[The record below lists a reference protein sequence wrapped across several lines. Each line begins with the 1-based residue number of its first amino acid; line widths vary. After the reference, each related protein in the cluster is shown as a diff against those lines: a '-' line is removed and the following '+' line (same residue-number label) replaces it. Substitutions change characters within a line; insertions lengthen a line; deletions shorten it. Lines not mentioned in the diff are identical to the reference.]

1 MYFTLAELQEYF
13 GNRGLPTGFNA
24 DDFTLVHDRT
34 AHQIE
39 SYLRSAG
46 LEIPI
51 TDASA
56 LAILKGPAMDI
67 ACYHAWGGAA
77 QPSENVK
84 NRFTDAVSWLREVA
98 SGKVRIKTDEQ
109 ESRKSGFHNVRI
121 IRS

>member
-1 MYFTLAELQEYF
+1 MYFTLSELQEYF
-13 GNRGLPTGFNA
+13 GERGLPREFN
-24 DDFTLVHDRT
+24 DQDFDLVHSRT
-34 AHQIE
+34 ANQVE

-46 LEIPI
+46 LEIPVV
-51 TDASA
+51 DPKA
-56 LAILKGPAMDI
+56 LDILKGPAMDI
-67 ACYHAWGGAA
+67 ACYHAWAGAA

-84 NRFTDAVSWLREVA
+84 NRYTDAVSWLREVA